1 MEDHTMHGFYE
12 FSDLKIGMR
21 VNVEGEYDR
30 FTETWRTRALSIRQD
45 GDQDEMEG
53 TIEEVRAAQRML
65 RLLGLSLE
73 VPRSLVILDLDK
85 RPMSLEA
92 LAAGMRLK
100 VKGRVAGRRLEP
112 AKIKLK
118 EETPDACDEM
128 EGAITA
134 IDPRARTLT
143 VLGYRIHCD
152 ADLEIEG

>member
-1 MEDHTMHGFYE
+1 MHGFYE
-12 FSDLKIGMR
+12 FNDLKIGMR

-53 TIEEVRAAQRML
+53 RIEEMGPAPRTL
-65 RLLGLSLE
+65 RILGLCLE
-73 VPRSLVILDLDK
+73 VPRSLEILDLDK
-85 RPMSLEA
+85 RPMSFEA
-92 LAAGMRLK
+92 LGAGMRLK
-100 VKGRVAGRRLEP
+100 VKGHVAGRRLEP
-112 AKIKLK
+112 VKIKLK

-128 EGAITA
+128 EGCITA
-134 IDPRARTLT
+134 MDPRARTLT